1 MAGNRISKKGG
12 TMNIEQARQKLGM
25 TQSQLGKAIGVS
37 ERTIQNWEWGNTS
50 PRPHHVK
57 AIERLLTDGE
67 PVTIARLVAIIESQQ
82 RVIETLMH
90 TNNVQ

>member
-1 MAGNRISKKGG
+1 M
-12 TMNIEQARQKLGM
+12 TMNIEQARQQLGM
-25 TQSQLGKAIGVS
+25 TQAQLGRAIGVS

-50 PRPHHVK
+50 PKPYQVK

-82 RVIETLMH
+82 RVIEALTR